1 VCRKDP
7 RRNHA
12 QYNRE
17 GNTTIPASTADILG
31 EDMPH
36 KIIIITAEYRQ
47 SANLILQSSEL
58 GLYMYFVIKIDQK
71 CNFRNEVY
79 GEPLFYYS
87 FILIKFCVKID
98 KLYLFL

>member
-1 VCRKDP
+1 MGTFLTQTRKKWGKRLRKSCVWWCSRDP

-36 KIIIITAEYRQ
+36 IITIITPE
-47 SANLILQSSEL
+47 
-58 GLYMYFVIKIDQK
+58 
-71 CNFRNEVY
+71 
-79 GEPLFYYS
+79 
-87 FILIKFCVKID
+87 
-98 KLYLFL
+98 